1 MRRNRLRQ
9 NGHSTILCPCFL
21 LLVSIGRGCKI
32 DRFSGLV
39 KQIRNLLPFTIYL
52 FKISIGSPMMDRSMS
67 PGMSGRPGT
76 PGSHH
81 FNPQQGKTAL
91 NHIQIVNTNVIITY
105 YHLSIV

>member
-21 LLVSIGRGCKI
+21 LLVSSGRGCKI

-39 KQIRNLLPFTIYL
+39 KQIGNLKFIYV
-52 FKISIGSPMMDRSMS
+52 FKISIGSPMTDRSMS

-81 FNPQQGKTAL
+81 FNPQQGKTAS
-91 NHIQIVNTNVIITY
+91 NHIQIVNTNVIITF